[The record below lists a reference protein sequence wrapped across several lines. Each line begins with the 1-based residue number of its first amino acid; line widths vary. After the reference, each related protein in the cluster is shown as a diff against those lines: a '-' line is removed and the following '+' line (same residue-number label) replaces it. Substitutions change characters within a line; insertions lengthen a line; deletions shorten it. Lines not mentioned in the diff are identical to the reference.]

1 MSTSSRPSFRLEVDD
16 QVADEPS
23 VSPEKSVRFD
33 RTHGLIAAVSLASAI
48 VAFVAVRAWF
58 VPVGATSVVPA
69 SVIVESRPA
78 GAELL
83 IDGQPRGTTPLTFS
97 LAPGQHTLL
106 VRAGRTERAVKV
118 TLGSGAQVAQYF
130 DLTTNAPAVPPGR
143 LSIITEPAG
152 ARVTVDG
159 RSRGVSPLVIEG
171 LAAGAHSLS
180 VTSDAGSAQRTIT
193 VVDGVAAE
201 VVFTLARPAAPVARS
216 AAPVAGWVTVA
227 SPFPVEVIEQ
237 DEVVGT
243 SGTAKIMLAAG
254 RHEVILR
261 SDTIGFEERRTIE
274 IAPGAVSSIE
284 VVAPKGLLNVNARPW
299 ADVLID
305 GNPAGQTPLANIQV
319 TAGPHQI
326 TFRHPQL
333 GERIERVV
341 VATSGVSRVAVDLN
355 K

>member
-33 RTHGLIAAVSLASAI
+33 RTHGLIAAVSLASAL

-69 SVIVESRPA
+69 SVIVESQPA

-97 LAPGQHTLL
+97 IAPGQHTLL

-180 VTSDAGSAQRTIT
+180 VTSEAGSAQRTIT

-201 VVFTLARPAAPVARS
+201 VVFTLARPAAPVA
-216 AAPVAGWVTVA
+216 GWVTVA
-227 SPFPVEVIEQ
+227 SPFPVDVIEH

-243 SGTAKIMLAAG
+243 SGRAKIMLAAG

>member
-1 MSTSSRPSFRLEVDD
+1 MSTSSRPLFTLEVDD
-16 QVADEPS
+16 QVADAPS
-23 VSPEKSVRFD
+23 VPPERSVTFD
-33 RTHGLIAAVSLASAI
+33 RTHGLIAAIAFASAV

-58 VPVGATSVVPA
+58 VPVGAAAVVPA
-69 SVIVESRPA
+69 TVIVESQPA
-78 GAELL
+78 GALL
-83 IDGQPRGTTPLTFS
+83 MIDGQPRGTTPLTFS
-97 LAPGQHTLL
+97 MAPGQHTLL

-152 ARVTVDG
+152 ARVTIDG
-159 RSRGVSPLVIEG
+159 RPRGVSPLVIEG
-171 LAAGAHSLS
+171 LAAGAHTLS
-180 VTSDAGSAQRTIT
+180 VASDTGSAQRTIT

-201 VVFTLARPAAPVARS
+201 VVFTLARPAAPVA
-216 AAPVAGWVTVA
+216 GWITVA
-227 SPFPVEVIEQ
+227 SPFPVDVIEH

-243 SGTAKIMLAAG
+243 SGRAKIMLAAG

-284 VVAPKGLLNVNARPW
+284 VVAPSGLLNVNARPW

-341 VATSGVSRVAVDLN
+341 VGTSGVSRVAVDLN